1 MCVQNIMYFTVGG
14 QTIAGAKRL
23 GTAIQRMRYFTSKIS
38 RKKHCTVYTMSL
50 SNQSEQSDWKGPSS
64 SKRSKLERTVDDD
77 CSYCQTNMASEL
89 DERIFTYVSDSDT
102 FDFAKFGFLKLGPL
116 CNASESCS
124 FTEATCNFKTVRNEN
139 NLALILEFS
148 QLFSRGI
155 TLLNDVKN
163 NKRELEQH
171 ELVAIKL
178 LDSFFKDKGM

>member
-1 MCVQNIMYFTVGG
+1 
-14 QTIAGAKRL
+14 
-23 GTAIQRMRYFTSKIS
+23 
-38 RKKHCTVYTMSL
+38 MSL
-50 SNQSEQSDWKGPSS
+50 SNVSEQSDWEGPST

-77 CSYCQTNMASEL
+77 CSNCQTNMASEL
-89 DERIFTYVSDSDT
+89 DERIFTYASDSDT
-102 FDFAKFGFLKLGPL
+102 LDFAKFGFLKLGPL

-155 TLLNDVKN
+155 ALLSDVKN

-171 ELVAIKL
+171 ELEAIKL